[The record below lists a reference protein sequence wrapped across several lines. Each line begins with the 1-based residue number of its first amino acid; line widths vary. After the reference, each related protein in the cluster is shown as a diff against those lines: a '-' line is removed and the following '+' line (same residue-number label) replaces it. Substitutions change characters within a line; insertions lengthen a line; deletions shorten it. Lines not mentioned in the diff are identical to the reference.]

1 MAVQVKRLS
10 QSVGPKIVRQV
21 RGALKAHEQGLIVTT
36 SSFTRSARKEAQEQ
50 GTSRIGLMDGQTLV
64 NQLIEHEIGVIRSPV
79 TLFELATDPS
89 EISID

>member
-1 MAVQVKRLS
+1 
-10 QSVGPKIVRQV
+10 
-21 RGALKAHEQGLIVTT
+21 
-36 SSFTRSARKEAQEQ
+36 
-50 GTSRIGLMDGQTLV
+50 MDGQTLV